1 MIRNSLFDTLR
12 RCDFFLDEMDVEP
25 RRPSSPGS
33 SLCNPLPRCHSLSV
47 RFPGAAGYLLDHNKV
62 LLMIDDEQESVVAVR
77 ENDMQ
82 LLALLRAEIME
93 TVEKVSPEVSRDT
106 LVAALALV
114 TERLLADGESER
126 AARAG
131 VHA

>member
-12 RCDFFLDEMDVEP
+12 GCDFFLDEMDVDP

-62 LLMIDDEQESVVAVR
+62 LLMIGDEQESVVADTPAGDALPFLAPGSFHVPLAGVGLPFGEDAR
-77 ENDMQ
+77 H
-82 LLALLRAEIME
+82 ALLNGFR
-93 TVEKVSPEVSRDT
+93 
-106 LVAALALV
+106 
-114 TERLLADGESER
+114 
-126 AARAG
+126 
-131 VHA
+131 